1 MGKFDL
7 DLYLRAINVLGEREY
22 VEDPIFWIEY
32 MFPWVYER
40 PFNEKEAHRLW
51 TAITALRLKCP
62 SISNIT
68 TLLEYL
74 DSLML
79 KF

>member
-1 MGKFDL
+1 MEKKVGKFDL

-40 PFNEKEAHRLW
+40 PFNEKEAH
-51 TAITALRLKCP
+51 
-62 SISNIT
+62 
-68 TLLEYL
+68 
-74 DSLML
+74 
-79 KF
+79 